1 MDIKSIISA
10 IKGVFISAEPP
21 LEPLPAPLIISGS
34 ELRPGLN
41 SRVIAARIIAR
52 QSEAGAP
59 QGLLSDGSR
68 NIAEAMEVIRV
79 EEILNALLTEAKIEI
94 AVAPGVSVSTTGVGN
109 LGAPVVSQG
118 ATVSIISGN
127 GIIR

>member
-1 MDIKSIISA
+1 MDIKSITSA
-10 IKGVFISAEPP
+10 IKAIFTIGNPP
-21 LEPLPAPLIISGS
+21 LEPMPSPLIISGS
-34 ELRPGLN
+34 QLRPGLN
-41 SRVIAARIIAR
+41 SRVIAARIISR

>member
-1 MDIKSIISA
+1 MDIKSIILA
-10 IKGVFISAEPP
+10 IKGVFITANPP
-21 LEPLPAPLIISGS
+21 LEPLPAPLIILGTK
-34 ELRPGLN
+34 LRPGLN
-41 SRVIAARIIAR
+41 SRVIAARIISR

-94 AVAPGVSVSTTGVGN
+94 AVPPGIAVSTAGGPGVTTD
-109 LGAPVVSQG
+109 
-118 ATVSIISGN
+118 IISGN

>member
-1 MDIKSIISA
+1 MDIKTIISA
-10 IKGVFISAEPP
+10 IKGVFANANPP
-21 LEPLPAPLIISGS
+21 LEPLPAPLIISGT

-59 QGLLSDGSR
+59 QGLLNDGSQ
-68 NIAEAMEVIRV
+68 NVAEAMEVIRV

-94 AVAPGVSVSTTGVGN
+94 AVAPGVSVNTTGVGN